1 MSEKCEVG
9 AQYVVGFMFSADL
22 RFVLLVLKNRPDW
35 QRGKLNG
42 IGGKIED
49 DESPDQ
55 AMRREFLEEAA
66 IDTDD
71 WLRFA
76 TLGDDR
82 GWIIHFYYAK
92 GDINKAKT
100 VTDEILMAIPLWN
113 LNREPRLIPNLTW
126 LIPMALSMQKE
137 RIDYFQVTEQRIYE
151 TQSNEASQ

>member
-1 MSEKCEVG
+1 MSEKCEIG
-9 AQYVVGFMFSADL
+9 AHYVVGFMFSADL

-42 IGGKIED
+42 VGGKVEEN
-49 DESPDQ
+49 ESPDQ
-55 AMRREFLEEAA
+55 AMSREFLEEAA
-66 IDTDD
+66 IDTED

-100 VTDEILMAIPLWN
+100 VTDESLMMFPLWKVSSDTT
-113 LNREPRLIPNLTW
+113 LIPNLTW

-137 RIDYFQVTEQRIYE
+137 RCDYFQITEQQIFEPR
-151 TQSNEASQ
+151 TQD

>member
-1 MSEKCEVG
+1 MSEKCEIG

-42 IGGKIED
+42 VGGKIED
-49 DESPDQ
+49 TESPEQ
-55 AMRREFLEEAA
+55 AMRREFLEEAG

-82 GWIIHFYYAK
+82 GWIIHFFYAK
-92 GDINKAKT
+92 GDIDRAKT
-100 VTDEILMAIPLWN
+100 LTDESLMLFPLWK
-113 LNREPRLIPNLTW
+113 LPSDEKVIPNLTW
-126 LIPMALSMQKE
+126 LIPMALSMQHE
-137 RIDYFQVTEQRIYE
+137 RIDYFEVTEQRIFE
-151 TQSNEASQ
+151 